1 MAGFIVGTSLAVL
14 ILVTGIVGLL
24 ISKQKGKKNKW
35 AFWFI
40 LFGCC
45 AIISAF
51 INAGGLT

>member
-14 ILVTGIVGLL
+14 VLLTGIVGLL
-24 ISKQKGKKNKW
+24 ISKQKRKKNKW
-35 AFWFI
+35 AWWLI

-51 INAGGLT
+51 INAGLT

>member
-24 ISKQKGKKNKW
+24 ISKQKRKKNTW
-35 AFWFI
+35 AWWFI

>member
-14 ILVTGIVGLL
+14 ILITGIVGLL

-51 INAGGLT
+51 INAGLT

>member
-14 ILVTGIVGLL
+14 VLLTGIVGLL
-24 ISKQKGKKNKW
+24 ISKQKRKKNKW
-35 AFWFI
+35 AWWFI

-51 INAGGLT
+51 INASLT